1 MSAFVKKNRA
11 GLAVI
16 LLALALI
23 GYGLIKNQQKSVLN
37 KAVRICMEC
46 VGLG

>member
-1 MSAFVKKNRA
+1 MSAFIKKNRA
-11 GLAVI
+11 GLAIII
-16 LLALALI
+16 LAIALI

>member
-1 MSAFVKKNRA
+1 MSAFIKKNRA

-16 LLALALI
+16 LLALAMI
-23 GYGLIKNQQKSVLN
+23 GYGLIKKQKKSVLN